1 MMQSLFKN
9 LESLKELH
17 ESVHDKQTLLSILK
31 KELTH
36 YSVFDLM
43 TIQTHLE
50 QECRYLPPRYKKM
63 FKEKMV
69 EQLFV
74 NYKKIISNSN
84 FQNQE
89 LDQNQYRDFLKNF
102 KNKLDTTNNGNGS
115 RMIVLYYLCALYNI
129 FITQTP
135 PHPVGTPF
143 PGGFFV
149 EKIGEEYYCPVKDKQ
164 EDNDE
169 ALCRFCI
176 AKQTD
181 LG

>member
-1 MMQSLFKN
+1 MQSLFKN
-9 LESLKELH
+9 LESIKELH
-17 ESVHDKQTLLSILK
+17 ESVHDKQTLLLILK
-31 KELTH
+31 KELIH

-43 TIQTHLE
+43 TIQGQLE
-50 QECRYLPPRYKKM
+50 QECRYLPPQYKKM

-74 NYKKIISNSN
+74 NYKKIISNIN

-89 LDQNQYRDFLKNF
+89 LDLNQYRDFLKNF
-102 KNKLDTTNNGNGS
+102 KNKLDTTNNGDGS

-181 LG
+181 LR